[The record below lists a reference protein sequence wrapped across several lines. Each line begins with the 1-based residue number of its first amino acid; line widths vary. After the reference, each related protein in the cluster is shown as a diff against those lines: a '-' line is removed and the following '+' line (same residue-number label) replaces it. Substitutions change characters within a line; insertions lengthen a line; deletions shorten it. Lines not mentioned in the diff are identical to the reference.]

1 MPRPHRATPI
11 GCRPNGATERRSR
24 PIMFDIGATELLVI
38 VVVAILVIGP
48 KDLPAALRAA
58 GRWIGK
64 FRRMS
69 AHFRSGLDTMVRE
82 AEMEEMNREWG
93 ERNAAIMAAHPSDEM
108 RPIEPSVERP
118 LDGPADRTGSDT
130 DDGSGRRHP
139 SPPTG

>member
-1 MPRPHRATPI
+1 
-11 GCRPNGATERRSR
+11 
-24 PIMFDIGATELLVI
+24 MFDIGATELLVI
-38 VVVAILVIGP
+38 VVVAIMVIGP

-108 RPIEPSVERP
+108 RPIEP
-118 LDGPADRTGSDT
+118 PAAGGTPHDPIDR
-130 DDGSGRRHP
+130 DGSEPDERSDNRHS
-139 SPPTG
+139 SPPAT